1 MVGFVD
7 KALILPGLNF
17 EHTSYIVSDSLPIST
32 RPRSI
37 RYNYYIY
44 GSAVLTVSYL
54 TDISVY
60 NSKIIAVHS
69 RSSIQNRN
77 ITSGC
82 VDLPFKF
89 DIKVKRP
96 PPQKKYYTHFELI
109 IMCWILIYAS
119 SNKLTLGAT

>member
-1 MVGFVD
+1 MD

-96 PPQKKYYTHFELI
+96 PPPQNKYYTHFELI
-109 IMCWILIYAS
+109 IMCSILIYAS
-119 SNKLTLGAT
+119 SNKLTLCAT

>member
-1 MVGFVD
+1 MD

-96 PPQKKYYTHFELI
+96 PPKKKKYYTHFELI

-119 SNKLTLGAT
+119 SNKLTLCAT

>member
-1 MVGFVD
+1 MD

-89 DIKVKRP
+89 DIKVKQP
-96 PPQKKYYTHFELI
+96 PPPKKKYFTHFELI